1 MLSLPGYDVQ
11 LVLHSGHASRVY
23 RARRLTDGLPVILKC
38 VENPSSIKVA
48 KLNREYELGRFLR
61 SESIL
66 RYYKLEKT
74 EAGPVI
80 VMEDFGGRPL
90 THFMEGGAELGFF
103 LDVAI
108 HLARILGEIHGKNVI
123 HKDIKPDNFLMNP
136 ATRQIKVID
145 FGIACLLPSER
156 ATLRAPEMLE
166 GTIGYMSPEQR
177 GIANRPIDYRTD
189 FYALGAT
196 FYHLLSGTLTAAGS
210 ESYETLNTGSQS
222 YNSLN
227 SGDDSDLEIHFE
239 PLPGMPDML
248 FSIIEK
254 CVAENPDDR
263 YQTAFGLQADL
274 ERVRKAFR
282 ETQTVSAFKLGQQDL
297 SQRLQFPQK
306 LYGRDYEISRLMVA
320 YKRCCENQRSYMVL
334 VSGEAGIGKS
344 SVIHEIQKPIVMK
357 QGFFVSGRCGRF
369 KKETPYDPFIT
380 VGKALVNQILIEPEF
395 KVAIWKA
402 ELKKALGSNGKLVC
416 DLIPELEN
424 LLGPQVE
431 PDSVKKEGA
440 LLRFQRTY
448 RKFIDVFARP
458 EHPLTIFL
466 DDLHWAD
473 DATLALLEFLLTFG
487 GRQSL
492 FLIGTYRFDGSQ
504 GAHLLISMVKRLGT
518 YGELFET
525 LSVSPLNLDDTRL
538 LIKETLGCDDER
550 AESFSHLVQHKTH
563 GNPFFLIQFL
573 KILYQKGLLYCNLSE
588 GAWKWS
594 LDDIEK
600 AGLPEDI
607 VELLTQSI
615 MTLPQTTLELLMYA
629 ACIGIRFDLK
639 SLMMVRNHAAR
650 DIAEDLMPALKE
662 GWIQPDDEYYK
673 YLVGAR
679 HHERRAPERLITYT
693 FMHDYVQQAA
703 YALLSRDKASAF
715 HYAIG
720 KHFFDTIDRNRT
732 DRYLMEIVEHLH
744 KAGITDGKER
754 LLLAE
759 WYLKAGAR
767 AGATA
772 GFSLGLNYFQ
782 LGWHYMPADAWENHY
797 SLALQLR
804 MGAAEMA
811 FLDGQHQLMKNLCIL
826 VEEHARE
833 TLDIAKVHQLKAQ
846 YYAANRRFKE
856 TLEGVSAG
864 LELLDMSLPGSQP
877 KDMVRLRSLKILT
890 DVGGVERMANMQPM
904 EDLEK
909 LAAMQLLACAV
920 PSAYFS
926 EPRRFPSIAL
936 EMLRLTAEY
945 GMAPESCAAFVSL
958 GVLAHDLDLGYRLGQ
973 LSVEL
978 LDKLDVRRL
987 RPLIYYNFA
996 CFLQHRKEHMDQVL
1010 ILLRKSIVSGFEIR
1024 ELEYA
1029 CRCEVEYASIMF
1041 FKGTHLEAVGNRL
1054 KRFAAMTSQAGQER
1068 ELMILNI
1075 LQQTISDFKEQ
1086 EQSRPFLTG
1095 YFFHEFTQVPQMM
1108 ESEHREGVF
1117 YARFTKAML
1126 LYHHMQRQEAMDC
1139 LVQAEQFFDCVKGK
1153 TVHADFCFHAALIIL
1168 DLFPRAKATR
1178 KAEYLKKVEYYY
1190 NELGDWS
1197 TSAPMNRL
1205 HQVHLIAAERAR
1217 AEGRYWEAVEDYDLA
1232 IALAHDNGFPY
1243 IEALAF
1249 ELAGAL
1255 FSAHG
1260 RLRCARPYLQQAMA
1274 LYRQLGF
1281 YSKIKVMM
1289 DHYPSSVE
1297 AIPGKD

>member
-11 LVLHSGHASRVY
+11 SVLHNGRASRVY
-23 RARRLTDGLPVILKC
+23 RALRLKDHLPVILKS
-38 VENPSSIKVA
+38 VENTSSIKVA

-61 SESIL
+61 SDSIL
-66 RYYKLEKT
+66 RYYDLEKT
-74 EAGPVI
+74 SAGPVI
-80 VMEDFGGRPL
+80 VMEDFGGKPL
-90 THFMEGGAELGFF
+90 THFIEGGAELSFF

-108 HLARILGEIHGKNVI
+108 QLARILGEIHGKNVI
-123 HKDIKPDNFLMNP
+123 HKDIKPDNFLLNP
-136 ATRQIKVID
+136 ATRQIKIID

-196 FYHLLSGTLTAAGS
+196 FYHLLSGSLKSQAS
-210 ESYETLNTGSQS
+210 DNLNSLDTLNPENDT

-227 SGDDSDLEIHFE
+227 SGEDSDFEIHFE
-239 PLPGMPDML
+239 PLAGKPPML

-263 YQTAFGLQADL
+263 YQTAYGLQADL
-274 ERVRKAFR
+274 ERVRKAYR
-282 ETQTVSAFKLGQQDL
+282 ETQRVEPFKLGQQDL

-306 LYGRDYEISRLMVA
+306 LYGREYEISRLMVA
-320 YKRCCENQRSYMVL
+320 YKRCCEHQRSYMVL

-380 VGKALVNQILIEPEF
+380 VGKALVNQILTEPEF
-395 KVAIWKA
+395 KVAVWRKA
-402 ELKKALGSNGKLVC
+402 LKKALAVNGRLVC

-424 LLGPQVE
+424 LLGSLPE
-431 PDSVKKEGA
+431 PDSVKKEDA

-448 RKFIDVFARP
+448 QRFIDVFARP

-473 DATLALLEFLLTFG
+473 DATLALLEYLLTSG

-492 FLIGTYRFDGSQ
+492 FLIGTYRFDGSE

-538 LIKETLGCDDER
+538 LIKETLGCRDDK
-550 AESFSHLVQHKTH
+550 AESFAQLVQQKTH

-588 GAWKWS
+588 GAWSWS
-594 LDDIEK
+594 LEDIEK

-607 VELLTQSI
+607 VALLTESI
-615 MTLPQTTLELLMYA
+615 ITLPPDTLELVMYA

-639 SLMMVRNHAAR
+639 SLVMVRNQCAR
-650 DIAEDLMPALKE
+650 EIAEELMPALKD

-679 HHERRAPERLITYT
+679 HQERRAPERLITYT

-703 YALLSRDKASAF
+703 YALLSREKARSF

-732 DRYLMEIVEHLH
+732 DRYLMSIVEHLH
-744 KAGITDGKER
+744 KAELTEPNER

-759 WYLKAGAR
+759 WYLKAGMK

-782 LGWHYMPADAWENHY
+782 LGWRYLPENAWEDHY
-797 SLALQLR
+797 SLALQLQL
-804 MGAAEMA
+804 GAAEMA
-811 FLDGQHQLMKNLCIL
+811 FLDGNHDLMKNHCAI
-826 VEEHARE
+826 VEQHARA
-833 TLDIAKVHQLKAQ
+833 TLDLAKVFQLKAH
-846 YYAANRRFKE
+846 YFAANRRFEE
-856 TLEGVSAG
+856 TLEGVAAG
-864 LELLDMSLPGSQP
+864 LELLGMSMPAPMPRDL
-877 KDMVRLRSLKILT
+877 VRLRSLKILT
-890 DVGGVERMANMQPM
+890 DAGGVERMANMKCM
-904 EDLEK
+904 EDPEK

-920 PSAYFS
+920 PSAYILQPKRFS
-926 EPRRFPSIAL
+926 SIAL
-936 EMLRLTAEY
+936 EMLNLTAQY
-945 GMAPESCAAFVSL
+945 GMAPESCAAFVCL
-958 GVLAHDLDLGYRLGQ
+958 GVLAHDLDLGYRLGE
-973 LSVEL
+973 LGVEL
-978 LDKLDVRRL
+978 VEKLEVRRL
-987 RPLIYYNFA
+987 RPLIYFNFA
-996 CFLQHRKEHMDQVL
+996 CYLQHRKEHIDQVL
-1010 ILLRKSIVSGFEIR
+1010 ILLRKSIVAGFEIR
-1024 ELEYA
+1024 EMEYA

-1041 FKGTHLEAVGNRL
+1041 FKGAHLETVANRL
-1054 KRFAAMTSQAGQER
+1054 KRFAAMTMQAGQKR
-1068 ELMILNI
+1068 ELVILNI
-1075 LQQTISDFKEQ
+1075 LQQTIADFKEQ
-1086 EQSRPFLTG
+1086 EQTRPFLTG
-1095 YFFHEFTQVPQMM
+1095 YYFHEFTQVPQMV
-1108 ESEHREGVF
+1108 ESGHCEGVF
-1117 YARFTKAML
+1117 YARFAKAML
-1126 LYHHMQRQEAMDC
+1126 LFHQLHYQDALDC
-1139 LVQAEQFFDCVKGK
+1139 LLQAEQYVDCVEGK
-1153 TVHADFCFHAALIIL
+1153 AVRADFCFHASMMLL
-1168 DLFPRAKATR
+1168 TLFPRASSVNKQ
-1178 KAEYLKKVEYYY
+1178 ELMKKVETYFG
-1190 NELGDWS
+1190 ELREWS
-1197 TSAPMNRL
+1197 ASGPMNRL
-1205 HQVHLIAAERAR
+1205 HQVRLIEAERAR
-1217 AEGRYWEAVEDYDLA
+1217 ALGKYWEAVEEYDLA
-1232 IALAHDNGFPY
+1232 IALAHDHGFPY
-1243 IEALAF
+1243 VEALAF
-1249 ELAGAL
+1249 EQAGSL
-1255 FSAHG
+1255 FSSHG
-1260 RLRCARPYLQQAMA
+1260 RHRCARPYLQQAMA

-1281 YSKIKVMM
+1281 YSKIKMIL
-1289 DHYPSSVE
+1289 DNYPASVE
-1297 AIPGKD
+1297 ELP